1 MSVGELTLQTMKHQ
15 ALIQEVTATISTKF
29 TPKVSDIKKAIDYL
43 IDKEYLERGSEK
55 DTYNYLA

>member
-1 MSVGELTLQTMKHQ
+1 MKHQ